1 MNWKTSKRTISFE
14 RPLVMGILNVTPDSF
29 SDGGHYV
36 GVEDAIRQAVRM
48 IDEGADLIDVGGE
61 STRPGSE
68 QVSVDQEIERTAP
81 IIESIVARFDIPV
94 SIDTSKSA
102 VALAALEA
110 GAEIINDISGL
121 RFDEEIASV
130 VAKRE
135 CGLILMHSIGEFSTM
150 HTADKPSEIV
160 ASVIDGLKA
169 AVATARRLGVSDEQ
183 IVLDVGIGFGKTAEQ
198 NLELIVRHLEIV
210 DAFSAMPFLIG
221 TSRKSFI
228 AKLFGER
235 DASKRLGGSIA
246 TMIAGVRNGAKI
258 VRVHDVADTVEAL
271 RAATGLGLFETA

>member
-1 MNWKTSKRTISFE
+1 MNWKTSKRTISCE
-14 RPLVMGILNVTPDSF
+14 QPLVMGILNATPDSF
-29 SDGGHYV
+29 SDGGIYN
-36 GVEDAIRQAVRM
+36 GVDKAVRRAAQM
-48 IDEGADLIDVGGE
+48 VDDGADIIDVGGE

-68 QVSVDQEIERTAP
+68 QVSVDDEIERTAP
-81 IIESIVARFDIPV
+81 IIAAIATRFDIPV

-102 VALAALEA
+102 VAVAALEA
-110 GAEIINDISGL
+110 GAEIVNDISGL

-130 VAKRE
+130 VARRE

-150 HTADKPSEIV
+150 HTVDKPTEIV
-160 ASVIDGLKA
+160 ASVIDGLNA
-169 AVATARRLGVSDEQ
+169 AVAKAHSVGVTDEQ
-183 IVLDVGIGFGKTAEQ
+183 LVLDVGIGFGKTAEQ
-198 NLELIVRHLEIV
+198 NLELIVRHHEIV
-210 DAFSAMPFLIG
+210 DTFSPIPFLIG

-235 DASKRLGGSIA
+235 DASQRLGGSIA

-271 RAATGLGLFETA
+271 QASTRLGLFETA